1 MIPLRDSIRS
11 QTFPIINISLI
22 VVNVLTFFL
31 ELSLGQDLGAFIY
44 TFGVIPAELTSAFTG
59 SGFAIFAVVPLFT
72 SMFLHAG
79 WFHLLGNMLF
89 LWIFGDNVEDML
101 GHRRYLLFYILC
113 GLGAT
118 ATHIVFAP
126 YSEIP
131 VVGASGA
138 IAGVLGAYFLLFP
151 RARVLTLIPIFFI
164 YLIEVPALV
173 FLGIWFVMQ
182 FFSGLFS
189 IGVPSAGGVAWWA
202 HVGGFATGAILLFPF
217 KRRRPVRKHY

>member
-11 QTFPIINISLI
+11 ETFPIINISLI

-89 LWIFGDNVEDML
+89 LWIFGDNVEDMM

-118 ATHIVFAP
+118 ATHVVFAP
-126 YSEIP
+126 HSEIP

-164 YLIEVPALV
+164 HLIEVPALV
-173 FLGIWFVMQ
+173 FLGFWFVMQ

-202 HVGGFATGAILLFPF
+202 HVGGFATGAALLFPF
-217 KRRRPVRKHY
+217 KRRRRVRKHY